1 MIHNHIGIRKIFHY
15 VSKVIRD
22 CRVLALLRYVIGPG
36 NLALLS
42 QPIRLITKANL
53 DVVSRVFCF
62 GLFWIRILVG
72 SSWYFPSCDCFGFSV
87 EKHPYARS
95 HVIGPDIW
103 HHPLNQS
110 ETMGDLINHNPVF
123 TAISMCYFNL
133 KSHCRRLIFAARYS
147 NQLRW
152 WSQENLV

>member
-53 DVVSRVFCF
+53 DVVSRVFPSF
-62 GLFWIRILVG
+62 SLAPLDIFPAVIVLV
-72 SSWYFPSCDCFGFSV
+72 SQS
-87 EKHPYARS
+87 RS
-95 HVIGPDIW
+95 TLMP
-103 HHPLNQS
+103 
-110 ETMGDLINHNPVF
+110 EAT
-123 TAISMCYFNL
+123 
-133 KSHCRRLIFAARYS
+133 
-147 NQLRW
+147 
-152 WSQENLV
+152 

>member
-53 DVVSRVFCF
+53 DVVSRVFPSGACF
-62 GLFWIRILVG
+62 EFEFSLAPLDIFPAVIVLV
-72 SSWYFPSCDCFGFSV
+72 SQS
-87 EKHPYARS
+87 RS
-95 HVIGPDIW
+95 TLMP
-103 HHPLNQS
+103 
-110 ETMGDLINHNPVF
+110 EAT
-123 TAISMCYFNL
+123 
-133 KSHCRRLIFAARYS
+133 
-147 NQLRW
+147 
-152 WSQENLV
+152 